1 MVNFSIRE
9 KCKINTNIDTD
20 TFVGIKCEDDDLSI
34 HFPIGFRLSDDD
46 KELRKDILL
55 LMNTISSTV
64 GRKESEIK
72 NKSSV
77 FNCVGFPFQAYL
89 VIIHDYCARGYY
101 KEIELQY
108 NVCKKGKIDWN
119 RTIKTQKSF
128 VQNNDVFY
136 LDFVTKKNLVKEDEL
151 ITQIH
156 KYCVYDAFEKIG
168 WLFTS
173 SMPAKPQIKFNI
185 KTFRSV
191 LRDKLLNTFNDR
203 NRLLFKSMLAI
214 VEYLDGEK
222 SSRDYKYGTYRFEYV
237 WEMLIDKVYGIR
249 NKEDYYPKTT
259 WNFETY
265 QYNVRDEYENSS
277 LRPDSIMLYD
287 GDVYVLD
294 AKYYKYGVIRNPA
307 LLPKSTDINKQI
319 TYGEYIAEQNKF
331 KKIHGKNYKVY
342 NAFIMPFDAIKS
354 GSESVLRI
362 GQAMGNW
369 KSGMKEYEK
378 VQGILIDVK
387 HLMKIGV
394 RNDYDEITQ
403 LAKSIK
409 QYV

>member
-185 KTFRSV
+185 KH
-191 LRDKLLNTFNDR
+191 
-203 NRLLFKSMLAI
+203 
-214 VEYLDGEK
+214 LDQCLE
-222 SSRDYKYGTYRFEYV
+222 
-237 WEMLIDKVYGIR
+237 I
-249 NKEDYYPKTT
+249 
-259 WNFETY
+259 NF
-265 QYNVRDEYENSS
+265 
-277 LRPDSIMLYD
+277 
-287 GDVYVLD
+287 
-294 AKYYKYGVIRNPA
+294 
-307 LLPKSTDINKQI
+307 
-319 TYGEYIAEQNKF
+319 
-331 KKIHGKNYKVY
+331 
-342 NAFIMPFDAIKS
+342 
-354 GSESVLRI
+354 
-362 GQAMGNW
+362 
-369 KSGMKEYEK
+369 
-378 VQGILIDVK
+378 
-387 HLMKIGV
+387 
-394 RNDYDEITQ
+394 
-403 LAKSIK
+403 
-409 QYV
+409 